1 MIQSTCKESQKEVV
15 YSCTIKLTLINF
27 SILFTTVVLIQVY
40 SYWLALVLDIT
51 PLYGSIKPLLILYKL
66 YLSDNVY

>member
-1 MIQSTCKESQKEVV
+1 V
-15 YSCTIKLTLINF
+15 YSCTIKLTLIHF
-27 SILFTTVVLIQVY
+27 SVLFTTAVLIKIY